1 MWLSDGVLAYNPEA
15 LDWRERKEGGA
26 GRNESGLAEDMI
38 IYRQP
43 KRQCR

>member
-15 LDWRERKEGGA
+15 LDWREGKGGA

-38 IYRQP
+38 IYIHP
-43 KRQCR
+43 KRHCR